1 MTGDATARAQDTA
14 HTEQEK
20 TTWRRR
26 ARQVWSYLGRFLNYA
41 LIIAAVVFT
50 VWQLKKGQAAI
61 GDIDYRLNV
70 GYLALVLL
78 LHTVGLSLG
87 GLGWG
92 LIVRTLNPGAS
103 LSHSIQV
110 YYITNVPKNIPGSA
124 WHILGR
130 LYFHQKSG
138 ETKTSTAIAVAL
150 ELTLTAWAGALIY
163 LIGLL
168 TSSYGHALPP
178 IYPVA
183 LLLLT
188 SLALYPPVFNRI
200 SGLLISRIAHLEK
213 VQVNLDFKQ
222 LLTLLGL
229 YSLLVALGGVLLF
242 LTTKSIYTPAWGLLP
257 SVMGAWG
264 ISLMVTS
271 LTFWIPIALRLRDGI
286 VLVALTPLMPAATA
300 LMVVVIWHFVIILSE
315 VIWALIVSV
324 ISLLFFDQEQM
335 LWSEVL
341 ERWPKLNRLR
351 EWVRRQ
357 APLHDTAEKRT
368 PLE

>member
-1 MTGDATARAQDTA
+1 MIGDTTSLAKDPA
-14 HTEQEK
+14 HTEAKDPAHTEK
-20 TTWRRR
+20 EKGTWRTRV
-26 ARQVWSYLGRFLNYA
+26 RQVWSYLGRFLNYA
-41 LIIAAVVFT
+41 LIIAALVFT
-50 VWQLKKGQAAI
+50 LWQLKKGQAAI
-61 GDIDYRLNV
+61 GDIDYSLNV
-70 GYLALVLL
+70 GYLALVLM

-87 GLGWG
+87 GLGWA

-138 ETKTSTAIAVAL
+138 ETKTSTAIAVVL
-150 ELTLTAWAGALIY
+150 ELTVTAWAGALVY
-163 LIGLL
+163 LLGLL
-168 TSSYGHALPP
+168 TSSYGPTLSP
-178 IYPVA
+178 IYPLG
-183 LLLLT
+183 LLLVA
-188 SLALYPPVFNRI
+188 SLALFPPVFKRV
-200 SGLLISRIAHLEK
+200 SRVFISRMAHLEG
-213 VQVNLDFKQ
+213 VQINLDFKQ
-222 LLTLLGL
+222 LFTLLGL
-229 YSLLVALGGVLLF
+229 YSFLVTLGGFLLF
-242 LTTKSIYTPAWGLLP
+242 LTINAIYAPDWNLLP
-257 SVMGAWG
+257 SVVGAWG

-315 VIWALIVSV
+315 VIWALIVSL

-351 EWVRRQ
+351 QWIKRQ
-357 APLHDTAEKRT
+357 APLDS
-368 PLE
+368 